1 MLPCLNFAV
10 VLCVL
15 QVLCIT
21 ADIDTSSFLI
31 FNEDHNKC
39 VKVESATSITVA
51 ACEPHAKDQQFR
63 WVSESRL
70 LSLSLKLC
78 LGTTAIKDWVKVQ
91 LMECDESNDLQH
103 WQCKNDTLFGLKDQD
118 LHLNWGNRNEK
129 SVMIYKGSG
138 MWSRWRIY
146 GTQGDL
152 CSKGY
157 QEIFTLRGNAFGAA
171 CQFPFKFHEKWY
183 AECTKDGRTDGQLW
197 CATERDYDKVGKWGF
212 CPARASSY
220 WITDPVTGVQYQLN
234 AQSVLTWYQARKS
247 CQQQGADLLSI
258 VELHEQ
264 SYISGLANDL
274 GSSLWIGLNSLDFDS
289 GWQWSNGNPF
299 RYLNW
304 APGHPSS
311 NSGLNCATLNAAK
324 ASKWES
330 SVCSKKLGY
339 ICRKGNTTSLPSPST
354 KQPGFCPNHWVHYAG
369 NCYYLVRTAEM
380 WSNALAACRK
390 EGGDLASIHNIE
402 EQSFIIS
409 QSGYMP
415 TDVLWIGMNDQKN
428 QMLFEWSD
436 HSHVTF
442 TQWQSDEPSHFTSFR
457 EDCVLIQGKD
467 GKWADHTCEKSHGYM
482 CKKKASAKPIGGSL
496 AEVNKGCTL
505 GSIRFGSYCYNIGA
519 EKKTFEEAKQACSGA
534 GANLVDVS
542 DRYENAFLVSL
553 VGLRPEKYFWTGLSN
568 TEDRTMFKWTTERA
582 VTFTNFN
589 VGMPDRKQGCVAM
602 TTGVFA
608 GLWDVVSCS
617 NKEKYICKKRA
628 EGVQTT
634 TAPPTTLAATCAS
647 EWTPVG
653 KGNKCLKAYKKR
665 QEEKKT
671 WSEAR
676 DFCRAIGGDL
686 ISFHSQQEWR
696 PLNFLYYSE
705 KFWIGLS
712 LQGTNGGF
720 VWSDGSPLDF
730 EYWNY
735 GEPNNHNDN
744 EHCTEMDSNL
754 RMRWNDRHCDAYNSW
769 ICQLSKGV
777 TPNPEPVISVQ
788 EYNTT
793 DDGWLLYNDSQYY
806 VNMNKQ
812 SMEAARAYCKKN
824 FGELVVITGES
835 ERKFLWKQIS
845 RGTQGQ
851 YYIGLI
857 VNLDKS
863 FSWLDGTPVT
873 YTAWEHNEPN
883 FANNDENCVTMY
895 NSMGYWND
903 INCGI
908 ELPSI
913 CKRSNSFI
921 NTTMAPTTAP
931 IGGCAPEWLAFQGK
945 CYKFVVGI
953 NKNWHDARTHCIN
966 QGGNLL
972 SITSEKEQ
980 AFLTTQML
988 NYREDFWIGMN
999 DVNWDM
1005 RFVWTDGK
1013 SISYT
1018 NWAIGEPAPSTPGKY
1033 FHESYD
1039 CVIMIGTSARKT
1051 GYWKVADCQSEYGF
1065 ICKRKIDSQI
1075 AVKPTTVSPKTF
1087 YKLGNDSYK
1096 VVTQKMR
1103 WDEARRQ
1110 CQADDAEL
1118 ASILSPVAHAY
1129 ATLQILK
1136 LNEPLWIGLNSN
1148 VTGFH
1153 FKWVDNWALSYTKWG
1168 KNEPKHNYAC
1178 VYVDVDKTWKTAP
1191 CTNTYYSLCK
1201 RSPVVAPSA
1210 PPQLPGDC
1218 PQSTSRRTWI
1228 PFRGHCYSF
1237 FSSVTNDWAHA
1248 STECIKMGAS
1258 LVSIQDPIESK
1269 FIEENVEILQD
1280 SAKTFWI
1287 GMYKTHEDKWMWI
1300 DNSPLDYTNW
1310 KSGMAESESC
1320 VYISSDTGLWSTT
1333 DCRRSFSY
1341 ICKTPKDTNSFL
1353 IFNEDHNKCVK
1364 VESATS
1370 ITVAACNPHA
1380 KDQEFRWVS
1389 ESHLLSLSLR
1399 LCLGTTAIKD
1409 WVKVQLMECDENN
1422 DLQHWQCKNDTLF
1435 GLKDQDL
1442 HLNWGNYDEKSVMI
1456 YKGSGFWSRWKIYG
1470 TQGDLC
1476 SKGYQE
1482 TFTLGGNAFGAACQ
1496 FPFKF
1501 HEKWYAECTKDG
1513 RTDGQLWCA
1522 TERDYDKVGKWGF
1535 CPARVVAPTAPPKLP
1550 ADCPQSTSRGTWIP
1564 FRGHCYS
1571 FFSSVTKDWAHA
1583 SIECIKMG
1591 ASLVSIQDPIESKF
1605 IEENVE
1611 ILQDSAKTFWIG
1623 MYKIHE
1629 DKWMWIDNSTL
1640 DYTNWKSGKSE
1651 SCVYISSDTGLW
1663 STTDCTRSFSYIC
1676 KTPKAHVVQETT
1688 HRSAGITVA
1697 IVLIVI
1703 ALVGLGAFLLFHK
1716 RIPRIP
1722 APTLGEFTFDNKLYF
1737 NNPNRAALDTKGL
1750 VENIEQNE
1758 QA

>member
-1201 RSPVVAPSA
+1201 RSPVVAPTA

-1237 FSSVTNDWAHA
+1237 FSSVTDDWPRA
-1248 STECIKMGAS
+1248 SLHCIQMGAS

-1269 FIEENVEILQD
+1269 FIEEIVEILQD

-1287 GMYKTHEDKWMWI
+1287 GMYKTHEDKWKWI

-1310 KSGMAESESC
+1310 KSGMVQSESC

-1333 DCRRSFSY
+1333 YCRKSFSY
-1341 ICKTPKDTNSFL
+1341 ICKTPK
-1353 IFNEDHNKCVK
+1353 V
-1364 VESATS
+1364 
-1370 ITVAACNPHA
+1370 
-1380 KDQEFRWVS
+1380 
-1389 ESHLLSLSLR
+1389 
-1399 LCLGTTAIKD
+1399 IKP
-1409 WVKVQLMECDENN
+1409 
-1422 DLQHWQCKNDTLF
+1422 T
-1435 GLKDQDL
+1435 
-1442 HLNWGNYDEKSVMI
+1442 EKP
-1456 YKGSGFWSRWKIYG
+1456 
-1470 TQGDLC
+1470 
-1476 SKGYQE
+1476 
-1482 TFTLGGNAFGAACQ
+1482 
-1496 FPFKF
+1496 PF
-1501 HEKWYAECTKDG
+1501 
-1513 RTDGQLWCA
+1513 
-1522 TERDYDKVGKWGF
+1522 V
-1535 CPARVVAPTAPPKLP
+1535 
-1550 ADCPQSTSRGTWIP
+1550 
-1564 FRGHCYS
+1564 
-1571 FFSSVTKDWAHA
+1571 
-1583 SIECIKMG
+1583 
-1591 ASLVSIQDPIESKF
+1591 
-1605 IEENVE
+1605 
-1611 ILQDSAKTFWIG
+1611 
-1623 MYKIHE
+1623 
-1629 DKWMWIDNSTL
+1629 
-1640 DYTNWKSGKSE
+1640 
-1651 SCVYISSDTGLW
+1651 
-1663 STTDCTRSFSYIC
+1663 
-1676 KTPKAHVVQETT
+1676 AHVIQETT
-1688 HRSAGITVA
+1688 HGSAGIIVA
-1697 IVLIVI
+1697 TVLIVI
-1703 ALVGLGAFLLFHK
+1703 AIVGLGAFLLFRK

-1722 APTLGEFTFDNKLYF
+1722 ALNLRESTFDNKLYF
-1737 NNPNRAALDTKGL
+1737 NNPNRAAVDTKGL
-1750 VENIEQNE
+1750 VANIEQNE